1 MIRPSDQKSVLLVD
15 DGDHPA
21 GEMDKLEAHQ
31 QGALHRAFSVL
42 LFDRKGQLL
51 LQQRAT
57 DKYHSG
63 GLWTNTCC
71 SHPDPGESVE
81 EGASRR
87 LREEMGLEAPLKKL
101 FTTRYYLELG
111 DGMIENEFDHVFI
124 ATSDEEPQVNSEEVM
139 DQRFAS
145 KEEIEDE
152 LQASPETFTEW
163 FKVIWQEYTELE
175 RHLPKE
181 EA

>member
-1 MIRPSDQKSVLLVD
+1 MIRPSDQKNVLLVD
-15 DGDHPA
+15 DGDRPT
-21 GEMDKLEAHQ
+21 GEMEKLQAHQ
-31 QGALHRAFSVL
+31 KGALHRAFSVL

-71 SHPDPGESVE
+71 SHPHPNESVE

-87 LREEMGLEAPLKKL
+87 LREEMGLEAPLRKL

-111 DGMIENEFDHVFI
+111 DGMIENEFDHVFLAI
-124 ATSDEEPQVNSEEVM
+124 SDDEPQVNGQEVM

-145 KEEIEDE
+145 REEVQQE
-152 LQASPETFTEW
+152 LQNDPDRFTEW
-163 FKVIWQEYTELE
+163 FKVIWQEFVEHE
-175 RHLPKE
+175 RSRPIE
-181 EA
+181 ET

>member
-1 MIRPSDQKSVLLVD
+1 
-15 DGDHPA
+15 
-21 GEMDKLEAHQ
+21 
-31 QGALHRAFSVL
+31 
-42 LFDRKGQLL
+42 
-51 LQQRAT
+51 
-57 DKYHSG
+57 
-63 GLWTNTCC
+63 
-71 SHPDPGESVE
+71 
-81 EGASRR
+81 
-87 LREEMGLEAPLKKL
+87 MGLEASLKKL

-124 ATSDEEPQVNSEEVM
+124 ATSDETPHVNSDEVM

-145 KEEIEDE
+145 KEEIERE
-152 LQASPETFTEW
+152 LQKNPEDFTEW